1 MNIYKVTRTTNW
13 SYDQYSSFICFAR
26 DSEEAKNLNP
36 SFVEIDHNLIKCDK
50 CTYTI
55 PEHYDQYSDC
65 FFTNDITK
73 QILCEDCFY
82 LENEK

>member
-36 SFVEIDHNLIKCDK
+36 SFVEIDHPYFNLYRDDPN
-50 CTYTI
+50 YHL
-55 PEHYDQYSDC
+55 P
-65 FFTNDITK
+65 F
-73 QILCEDCFY
+73 L
-82 LENEK
+82 